1 MAALGLKQG
10 ESMGKEQF
18 IRSNPDLFFLLS
30 WQRGV
35 EDSAAFEK
43 RVLEDPSL
51 QSVKAV
57 RDRQVARLPDR
68 YIYCTSQHIADA
80 VRALA
85 EAAYLERFT
94 AAK

>member
-18 IRSNPDLFFLLS
+18 IRSNLDLLLLPS
-30 WQRGV
+30 WQKVV
-35 EDSAAFEK
+35 EDPAAFEK

-85 EAAYLERFT
+85 EAAYPERFT